1 MGRIDA
7 LHVSGV
13 VTVTDP
19 AAQILLMQRG
29 ELVVIDL
36 GGHRHRPVHEL
47 KRKTRVKDANE
58 ALDSN

>member
-1 MGRIDA
+1 
-7 LHVSGV
+7 
-13 VTVTDP
+13 
-19 AAQILLMQRG
+19 MQRG
-29 ELVVIDL
+29 KLVVIDL